1 MAFFGLLPDKT
12 PNTPE
17 PVAAPAPVA
26 ATPVATP
33 APSPA
38 PMHQFNDLW
47 QPVAAPKDPDP
58 TKAGNIFSQADPTKM
73 LEAARGVNFVEGL
86 DANLLATAAK
96 GGPEGVAA
104 MVQIINDVGQRSY
117 AQAAFASTRVVDQGL
132 SQFQLGLDKS
142 LPGAIKKHT
151 VSESIVSDNPAFNNP
166 ALAPV
171 IQAVQLQIQAKHP
184 QATTAEIRA
193 YTLQYLTGMSELI
206 VNKKEDQQAGS
217 QTTGNTAT
225 DNWEAFF
232 AQG

>member
-1 MAFFGLLPDKT
+1 MAFFGLIPDKT
-12 PNTPE
+12 PNTPGD
-17 PVAAPAPVA
+17 PSPAPPPIA

-38 PMHQFNDLW
+38 PMHQFTDLW
-47 QPVAAPKDPDP
+47 HPTPAPKEPDP
-58 TKAGNIFSQADPTKM
+58 TKPGNIFSAADPAKM

-104 MVQIINDVGQRSY
+104 LVQIINDVGQRSY

-206 VNKKEDQQAGS
+206 VNKKETQQSGS
-217 QTTGNTAT
+217 QTAGTAT
-225 DNWEAFF
+225 DNWEPFF
-232 AQG
+232 AQ